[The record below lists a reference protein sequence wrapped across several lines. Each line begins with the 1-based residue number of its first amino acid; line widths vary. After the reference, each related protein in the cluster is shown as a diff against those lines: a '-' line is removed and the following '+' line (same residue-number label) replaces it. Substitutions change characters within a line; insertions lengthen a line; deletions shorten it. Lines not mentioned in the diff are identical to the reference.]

1 MPVNNAIY
9 ARYLLVHPRSQFKDE
24 SNYWSDQEC
33 QDLSNASS
41 SDDEFPAV
49 DLPFASGELADDCTL
64 FFFPLFFS
72 FNFFA
77 MSEPPKYSIS
87 PKFEIFIHFFLLDSF
102 EACSKEFIDGAAD

>member
-41 SDDEFPAV
+41 SDDEFPTV

-64 FFFPLFFS
+64 FFFLYFFPLTSSQCQNHQNIRFLQNSKFLFTFFCL
-72 FNFFA
+72 
-77 MSEPPKYSIS
+77 I
-87 PKFEIFIHFFLLDSF
+87 L